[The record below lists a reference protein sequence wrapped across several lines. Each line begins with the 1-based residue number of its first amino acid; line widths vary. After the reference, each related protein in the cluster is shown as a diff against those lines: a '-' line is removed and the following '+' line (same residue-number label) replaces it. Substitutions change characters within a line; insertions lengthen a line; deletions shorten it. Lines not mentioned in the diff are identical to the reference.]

1 MISKAN
7 TLFVIDCVPDSSW
20 QRRYECHATLGR
32 SSVFCFQYSSIR
44 FDSIKTV
51 FATATQYYAYMM

>member
-20 QRRYECHATLGR
+20 QRRYEWHATLGG
-32 SSVFCFQYSSIR
+32 SSAFVFNIAQ
-44 FDSIKTV
+44 FDSIKLKQFLQPQQH
-51 FATATQYYAYMM
+51 FASMM